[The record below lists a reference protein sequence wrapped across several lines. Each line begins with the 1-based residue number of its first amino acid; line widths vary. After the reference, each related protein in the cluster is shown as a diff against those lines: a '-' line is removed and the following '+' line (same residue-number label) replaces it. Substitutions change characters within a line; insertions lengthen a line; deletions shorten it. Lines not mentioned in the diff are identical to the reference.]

1 MAHLIIKY
9 FITLTFKHLP
19 GIYPDFIAINW
30 IKTDSASLIFTQFE
44 LIIDFDNRLHHKI
57 FHCPDFLAN
66 YQSKALGR
74 TLGELRRL
82 NTLHS
87 SMQTW

>member
-1 MAHLIIKY
+1 MAHSIIKY
-9 FITLTFKHLP
+9 FITQTFKHLP

-66 YQSKALGR
+66 YQSKAFGR
-74 TLGELRRL
+74 TLGELRLL
-82 NTLHS
+82 NT
-87 SMQTW
+87 